1 MVRPVQ
7 MLLGLRES
15 WIRRLLPWA
24 VALQVVWLG
33 LLLAVVLL
41 DLKWPVALVGT
52 AVVAVASVLVLRR
65 VIGKLALIQADA
77 LLEVTRRA
85 RAASHRIASRHA
97 LPPSALTPSRLL
109 RAGVPEEIA
118 GLFEAFGHLE
128 HVLTRAES
136 IERELEDSKA
146 RLSAQTSELVQ
157 ARDQAMEASRLK
169 SEFLAN
175 MSHEIRT
182 PMNGVLGMT
191 TLLLDTPLGAEQ
203 RDYANNI
210 HRSAVALLD
219 ILNDILDVSK
229 IESGRL
235 ELEDN
240 PFDLMDCVD
249 DVVETL
255 RGTAVDK
262 GIDLVLRHTPDC
274 PRWLIGDAGRL
285 RQVLINLAGNAVKFT
300 ESGHVLIE
308 VEGQVEGTRAR
319 LGLSV
324 QDTGPGIPQDKL
336 DLVFDKFMQ
345 ADASTTRRFGG
356 TGLGLTISRDLVRL
370 MGGRM
375 FVDSQVGVGTTFRV
389 ELELGLDPEPHDEHD
404 EPSLAGM
411 RVLIVDDSAVNCRIL
426 REQVSAW
433 QAVATS
439 VTSGSEALA
448 ALRAA
453 AEQKQP
459 FDAMVVDF
467 QMPEMDGEM
476 FVRALRTEDDV
487 GEPVVLALSSAVL
500 PGLRS
505 RLLAAGADG
514 FALKPCRADRLKREM
529 VSAWIRRR
537 GSLGEP
543 NPVETQLAPLVEEGN
558 PLRVLVVEDNRLNA
572 LVASRML
579 EKMGCRVNL
588 AANGKEAFEMV
599 AGFTYDMVLMDCQ
612 MPVMDGFDATRM
624 IRQLSSHRGQVPIV
638 ALTAHAFQEERQR
651 CFDSGMNAHLSKP
664 VTPDALRGAL
674 IQWVLPR
681 RKIRPPWKPK
691 VDSAARNR

>member
-24 VALQVVWLG
+24 VALQAVWLG

-41 DLKWPVALVGT
+41 DLKWPVALAGT

-375 FVDSQVGVGTTFRV
+375 FVDSQVGVGTTF
-389 ELELGLDPEPHDEHD
+389 
-404 EPSLAGM
+404 
-411 RVLIVDDSAVNCRIL
+411 
-426 REQVSAW
+426 
-433 QAVATS
+433 S
-439 VTSGSEALA
+439 V
-448 ALRAA
+448 R
-453 AEQKQP
+453 
-459 FDAMVVDF
+459 
-467 QMPEMDGEM
+467 
-476 FVRALRTEDDV
+476 
-487 GEPVVLALSSAVL
+487 L
-500 PGLRS
+500 P
-505 RLLAAGADG
+505 
-514 FALKPCRADRLKREM
+514 
-529 VSAWIRRR
+529 
-537 GSLGEP
+537 
-543 NPVETQLAPLVEEGN
+543 LAP
-558 PLRVLVVEDNRLNA
+558 
-572 LVASRML
+572 
-579 EKMGCRVNL
+579 
-588 AANGKEAFEMV
+588 
-599 AGFTYDMVLMDCQ
+599 Q
-612 MPVMDGFDATRM
+612 
-624 IRQLSSHRGQVPIV
+624 
-638 ALTAHAFQEERQR
+638 
-651 CFDSGMNAHLSKP
+651 
-664 VTPDALRGAL
+664 
-674 IQWVLPR
+674 
-681 RKIRPPWKPK
+681 
-691 VDSAARNR
+691 